1 MKEWLENHK
10 IGICV
15 AIVIVVIIVMIA
27 YNCIC
32 DNRYLDGLWVCD
44 EEFCNESELTGFWI
58 MMGEVDMSVLSSS
71 SSMYIVMFNEDGMLC
86 NRNVDVSLGHSW
98 IPIQTMG
105 NGYVNRKLTIL
116 DEDFDIMPRSLTL
129 SVNKE
134 LGHMVLY
141 GRGEGEDQD
150 EDTIFGTFYKDNESS
165 HKSKLLRMESS

>member
-15 AIVIVVIIVMIA
+15 ALVIVVIMVMIA
-27 YNCIC
+27 YNCKY

-58 MMGEVDMSVLSSS
+58 MIGEVDLSLLSSS
-71 SSMYIVMFNEDGMLC
+71 SSMYIVMFNEEGMLC
-86 NRNVDVSLGHSW
+86 NRSVDVSIGHSLN
-98 IPIQTMG
+98 PLKTTFG

-116 DEDFDIMPRSLTL
+116 NEDFDMMPRSLTL

-141 GRGEGEDQD
+141 GRDDGEDQD

-165 HKSKLLRMESS
+165 HKSKLLRTD